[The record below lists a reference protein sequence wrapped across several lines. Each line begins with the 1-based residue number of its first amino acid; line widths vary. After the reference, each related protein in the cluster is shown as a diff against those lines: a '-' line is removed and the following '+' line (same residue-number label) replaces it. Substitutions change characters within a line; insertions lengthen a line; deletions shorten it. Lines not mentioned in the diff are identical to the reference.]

1 MARETNEAT
10 RSSFLICKINMK
22 IGFITNDLTFQ
33 YINRINGWVATKN
46 KYGGGWVLVNLEI
59 GVELNGSLIDF

>member
-1 MARETNEAT
+1 
-10 RSSFLICKINMK
+10 MK